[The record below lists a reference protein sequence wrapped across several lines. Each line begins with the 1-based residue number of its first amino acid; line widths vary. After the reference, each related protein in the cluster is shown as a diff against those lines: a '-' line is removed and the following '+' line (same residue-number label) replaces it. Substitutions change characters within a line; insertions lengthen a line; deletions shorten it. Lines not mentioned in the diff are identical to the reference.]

1 MTSGSVCFYVFIIFR
16 SKKCCCHL
24 FRNLKLKKRWKTWV
38 LFVNNGRVFSPLVW
52 LFRKSP
58 YFNHITHGNQWKSN
72 HGIHGCESFTKCK
85 FSAKISTQ
93 WYEQLSSYV
102 FSRKIKH
109 LNEFKTFGNK
119 SVKINHRIQKKY
131 LWLLKF
137 AVLKYFIH
145 FY

>member
-1 MTSGSVCFYVFIIFR
+1 MMTSGSVCFYVFIIFR

-38 LFVNNGRVFSPLVW
+38 LFVNNFRVFSPLVW

-102 FSRKIKH
+102 FSKIIECLEKSNTWMNSKH
-109 LNEFKTFGNK
+109 SETN
-119 SVKINHRIQKKY
+119 R
-131 LWLLKF
+131 LK
-137 AVLKYFIH
+137 
-145 FY
+145 